1 MPTRPNG
8 AERIR
13 LVIVGGRNVEVTRRW
28 TVPPL
33 VLHSRPCRHSWSNI
47 VAALPRLTVLLC
59 DSDNAA
65 AGRLYQE
72 LASSPLVERVV
83 AVESLADAVRETGEG
98 QFDVIIVDPLS
109 TDLAQAGRFV
119 LSQTGEGTAA
129 VLYVDLA
136 RVEEQAVTFYHGDR
150 NRLRETFTLD
160 KRTPPGMLAAEADV
174 VLTNCQ
180 AFRLL
185 ATGRSRA
192 DRLIGEVRDRATST
206 GDNEL
211 GRLVEDVDQVRILE
225 HVRPDPGLVRPK
237 IASNSVFLSY
247 RFKEEDGYV
256 RGLSGLLEDHGF
268 TVITG
273 RAADGYVGM
282 AVLNRIRECEFFVSL
297 MTRARQFVEPGEK
310 FATSA
315 WLIEEKGA
323 ALAFSK
329 YMVLLVEEGVDDI
342 GGLHGDWQR
351 HQFTAPTFTTA
362 ARAAVQQ
369 LRNRSGRSE

>member
-1 MPTRPNG
+1 M
-8 AERIR
+8 
-13 LVIVGGRNVEVTRRW
+13 
-28 TVPPL
+28 
-33 VLHSRPCRHSWSNI
+33 
-47 VAALPRLTVLLC
+47 AALPRLTILLC
-59 DSDNAA
+59 DSDDAA

-72 LASSPLVERVV
+72 LTSSPLVERVM
-83 AVESLADAVRETGEG
+83 AVGSLADAVREAGAGT
-98 QFDVIIVDPLS
+98 FDVIVVDPFS
-109 TDLAQAGRFV
+109 TDLAQAGRFA
-119 LSQTGEGTAA
+119 LSQSGEGAA
-129 VLYVDLA
+129 VVLYVDLA
-136 RVEEQAVTFYHGDR
+136 RVEEHAVAFYHGDR
-150 NRLRETFTLD
+150 SRLRDAFTLD
-160 KRTPPGMLAAEADV
+160 KRTPPEMLAAEADV

-185 ATGRSRA
+185 ASSRSKA
-192 DRLIGEVRDRATST
+192 DRLLDEVRDRATTS
-206 GDNEL
+206 GDDEL
-211 GRLVEDVDQVRILE
+211 ERLVDDVDQARILE
-225 HVRPDPGLVRPK
+225 NVRPDSGLVRPK
-237 IASNSVFLSY
+237 VASNTVFLSY
-247 RFKEEDGYV
+247 RFKEEDGFV
-256 RGLSGLLEDHGF
+256 RGLSGLLEDNGF

-297 MTRARQFVEPGEK
+297 MTRSRQFAEPGEK

-351 HQFTAPTFTTA
+351 HEFTPHTFTTA

-369 LRNRSGRSE
+369 LRNRSGRPD

>member
-1 MPTRPNG
+1 M
-8 AERIR
+8 
-13 LVIVGGRNVEVTRRW
+13 
-28 TVPPL
+28 
-33 VLHSRPCRHSWSNI
+33 
-47 VAALPRLTVLLC
+47 AALPRLTILLC
-59 DSDNAA
+59 DSDDAA

-72 LASSPLVERVV
+72 LTSSPLVERVM
-83 AVESLADAVRETGEG
+83 AVGSLADAVREAGAGT
-98 QFDVIIVDPLS
+98 FDVIVVDPLS
-109 TDLAQAGRFV
+109 TDLAQAGRFA
-119 LSQTGEGTAA
+119 LSQSGEGAA
-129 VLYVDLA
+129 VVLYVDLA
-136 RVEEQAVTFYHGDR
+136 RVEEHAVAFYHGDR
-150 NRLRETFTLD
+150 SRLRDAFTLD
-160 KRTPPGMLAAEADV
+160 KRTPPEMLAAEADV

-185 ATGRSRA
+185 ASSRSKA
-192 DRLIGEVRDRATST
+192 DRLLDEVRDRATTS
-206 GDNEL
+206 GDDEL
-211 GRLVEDVDQVRILE
+211 ERLVDDVDQARILE
-225 HVRPDPGLVRPK
+225 HVRPDSGLVRPK
-237 IASNSVFLSY
+237 VASNTVFLSY
-247 RFKEEDGYV
+247 RFKEEDGFV
-256 RGLSGLLEDHGF
+256 RGLSGLLEDNGF

-297 MTRARQFVEPGEK
+297 MTRSRQFAEPGEK

-351 HQFTAPTFTTA
+351 HEFTPPTFTTA

-369 LRNRSGRSE
+369 LRNRSGRPN

>member
-1 MPTRPNG
+1 M
-8 AERIR
+8 
-13 LVIVGGRNVEVTRRW
+13 
-28 TVPPL
+28 
-33 VLHSRPCRHSWSNI
+33 
-47 VAALPRLTVLLC
+47 TVLLC
-59 DSDNAA
+59 EPDTAA

-72 LASSPLVERVV
+72 LSSSLLVQRVV
-83 AVESLADAVRETGEG
+83 AVASLADATREAAASD
-98 QFDVIIVDPLS
+98 FDVVVLDPVGADLPRAGRFALARLGAG
-109 TDLAQAGRFV
+109 TAVVLHVDLAQ
-119 LSQTGEGTAA
+119 
-129 VLYVDLA
+129 
-136 RVEEQAVTFYHGDR
+136 VEAQSTTFYHGER
-150 NRLRETFTLD
+150 SRLRDAFTLD
-160 KRTPPGMLAAEADV
+160 KRTPVTMLAAEIDV
-174 VLTNCQ
+174 VLTKCQ

-192 DRLIGEVRDRATST
+192 ERLLDEVRERASST
-206 GDNEL
+206 GDAEL
-211 GRLVEDVDQVRILE
+211 ERLVDDVDQVRILE
-225 HVRPDPGLVRPK
+225 NVRPDPTLVRPNP
-237 IASNSVFLSY
+237 SRNTVFLSY

-256 RGLSGLLEDHGF
+256 RGLTGLLEDDGF
-268 TVITG
+268 EVVTG

-297 MTRARQFVEPGEK
+297 MTRSRQFAEPGEK

-351 HQFTAPTFTTA
+351 HQFTATTFTTA

-369 LRNRSGRSE
+369 LRNRTGQTG

>member
-1 MPTRPNG
+1 M
-8 AERIR
+8 
-13 LVIVGGRNVEVTRRW
+13 
-28 TVPPL
+28 
-33 VLHSRPCRHSWSNI
+33 
-47 VAALPRLTVLLC
+47 AALPRLTVLLC
-59 DSDNAA
+59 DNDSSA

-72 LASSPLVERVV
+72 LTSSPLVERVV
-83 AVESLADAVRETGEG
+83 AVETLADAAARVAGATE
-98 QFDVIIVDPLS
+98 FDVLIVDPLS
-109 TDLAQAGRFV
+109 TDLAQAARFV
-119 LSQTGEGTAA
+119 LARTDEGIAT

-150 NRLRETFTLD
+150 TRLRDAITLD
-160 KRTPPGMLAAEADV
+160 KRTPPEMLGAEADV
-174 VLTNCQ
+174 VLTKCQ

-192 DRLIGEVRDRATST
+192 DRLLGEVRERASST
-206 GDNEL
+206 GDDEL
-211 GRLVEDVDQVRILE
+211 ERLVDDVDQVRILE
-225 HVRPDPGLVRPK
+225 HVRPEPGLVRPK
-237 IASNSVFLSY
+237 VASNTVFLSY
-247 RFKEEDGYV
+247 RFKEEDGFV
-256 RGLSGLLEDHGF
+256 RGLTGLLEDQGF

-282 AVLNRIRECEFFVSL
+282 AVLNRIRECEYFVSL
-297 MTRARQFVEPGEK
+297 MTRARQFAEPGEK

-369 LRNRSGRSE
+369 LRKRSGRPD

>member
-1 MPTRPNG
+1 M
-8 AERIR
+8 
-13 LVIVGGRNVEVTRRW
+13 
-28 TVPPL
+28 
-33 VLHSRPCRHSWSNI
+33 
-47 VAALPRLTVLLC
+47 AALPRLTVLLC

-65 AGRLYQE
+65 AGRLYDE
-72 LASSPLVERVV
+72 LTTSPLVERVV
-83 AVESLADAVRETGEG
+83 AVESLADAAREAAVGT
-98 QFDVIIVDPLS
+98 FDVIVVDPLS

-119 LSQTGEGTAA
+119 LTQTGEGAAA

-136 RVEEQAVTFYHGDR
+136 QVEKQAVTFYHGDR
-150 NRLRETFTLD
+150 GRLRDAFTLD

-185 ATGRSRA
+185 ATSKSRA
-192 DRLIGEVRDRATST
+192 DRLIDEVRDRATSS

-211 GRLVEDVDQVRILE
+211 EQLVDDVDQVRILE

-237 IASNSVFLSY
+237 VASNTVFLSY

-297 MTRARQFVEPGEK
+297 MTRARQFAEPGEK

-369 LRNRSGRSE
+369 LRNRSASAD

>member
-1 MPTRPNG
+1 M
-8 AERIR
+8 A
-13 LVIVGGRNVEVTRRW
+13 V
-28 TVPPL
+28 
-33 VLHSRPCRHSWSNI
+33 
-47 VAALPRLTVLLC
+47 LPRLTVLLC

-83 AVESLADAVRETGEG
+83 AVESLADALRESDEG
-98 QFDVIIVDPLS
+98 QFDVVIVDPLS
-109 TDLAQAGRFV
+109 TDLAQAGRF
-119 LSQTGEGTAA
+119 LLTRTDGGTAA

-136 RVEEQAVTFYHGDR
+136 RVEQQAVTFYHGDR
-150 NRLRETFTLD
+150 NRLREVFTLD
-160 KRTPPGMLAAEADV
+160 KRTPPAMLSAEVDL

-192 DRLIGEVRDRATST
+192 DRLIGEVRDRATSS
-206 GDNEL
+206 GDDEL
-211 GRLVEDVDQVRILE
+211 ERLVEDVDQVRILE

-237 IASNSVFLSY
+237 IARNSVFLSY

-256 RGLSGLLEDHGF
+256 RGLSGLLEDNGF

-297 MTRARQFVEPGEK
+297 MTRARQFADPGEK

-315 WLIEEKGA
+315 WLVEEKGA
-323 ALAFSK
+323 ALAFNK

-369 LRNRSGRSE
+369 LRNRSGRTD